1 MDYKD
6 EISSNHLSQ
15 PSGDSVN
22 RQKNQA
28 KNRKVTNW
36 RALGAAVILIVLLI
50 GAGVY
55 LSLTRHQSPPT
66 VTPQASIPT
75 PTSVPLPYV
84 FSTSLIE
91 LPRLYPSIQ
100 WKATESSKIVFRT
113 RKNELMELEGDRTE
127 SAILGTY
134 PDDFFGYYQQE
145 LIRRGWSKTEFA
157 SGPNG
162 EWHGY
167 EKDKQYIR
175 FGVRGVRGGRLDQYQ
190 AVVEYSK

>member
-1 MDYKD
+1 MDYKH
-6 EISSNHLSQ
+6 EMSSNHLSQ
-15 PSGDSVN
+15 TSGDQVN
-22 RQKNQA
+22 LSENQDENG
-28 KNRKVTNW
+28 KTKKW
-36 RALGAAVILIVLLI
+36 RALDAAIILIVLLV
-50 GAGVY
+50 GVAFY

-66 VTPQASIPT
+66 VTPQTSIPT
-75 PTSVPLPYV
+75 PTSVPLPSV
-84 FSTSLIE
+84 FRTSLIE

-127 SAILGTY
+127 STILGTY
-134 PDDFFGYYQQE
+134 PDDFLGYYQQE
-145 LIRRGWSKTEFA
+145 LIRTGWSETEFA

-175 FGVRGVRGGRLDQYQ
+175 FGVRGVRGERLDQYQ
-190 AVVEYSK
+190 AIVENSK